1 MKLDREPMKL
11 NRLCTTTLLRLTI
24 WCVALVACL
33 VVLDHAAPAM
43 AQDPVEALLASM
55 PVEQRVG
62 QLFLV
67 TFPGR
72 DVSETSIAARLVR
85 DLHVGG
91 VVLRASNENYTRDAT
106 APSQIATLTTAL
118 QSVAFEAS
126 RQNNQPFV
134 PLFIAMEY
142 WPLPSRAAD
151 GIPPEGFT
159 DLPSPMAVGATWNP
173 TNAEAVGTI
182 IGREL
187 HAVGV
192 NMLLDPALDV
202 LTTPQYGLPSNL
214 DTAAFGGDPYWV
226 GQMGRAFTRGVHTG
240 SNGSLLV
247 IAKHFPGLGSS
258 DRRPEEEIAT
268 VQKSL
273 DDLQRIELQPYFTVT
288 RMDEEDPEGVVDG
301 LQTAHIRYRGW
312 QVNIRQLTRPISL
325 DAQNLPTILALSPL
339 DTWRPNGLLVSDA
352 LGVPAVR
359 RFYEDQIG
367 TFLPRQ
373 VAQEA
378 FIAGHDVLFL
388 ADFGEPGDWES
399 HYTNIETT
407 IAWFAERYRTD
418 PAFAE
423 RVDASLRRILR
434 AKLAVSGGV
443 FALNQVVPVPLTERS
458 DAPLRASVPEVVR
471 IAEEATTLLYPD
483 WQDLA
488 ARLPGPPLLDET
500 IVVFSDAHL
509 VRDCPTCEPRPF
521 IAPRA
526 FEDALLQLYGPNASQ
541 QLRDENIISLTLA
554 DLNAYLDARQ
564 TGEGLESEPV
574 ATVAQSVNSAD
585 WIIFL
590 IDRIDTATNPGSDAL
605 PRFLNE
611 AGDQLL
617 QKRVVVFALG
627 APYYLDAT
635 DVSKLTAYFALY
647 TPSRLFITT
656 AARLLFGEYTPKGAP
671 PVSVPAIGYD
681 LLRVLEP
688 DPNQLINLRLVGVI
702 QNDADTSAATPTP
715 LPTIT
720 PEGGA
725 TLVPP
730 LVRFGDSIIVR
741 TGPILD
747 HNGNPVPDGTPVTFI
762 LSYPNEGIE
771 LPRHERTTRNGVA
784 ETVVMLERPGLLVI
798 RAEAPPARR
807 STSLLLTIQDE
818 EAPAVIATEIPPTPT
833 PLPTATPLP
842 TPTPSVTPEPEPTPT
857 PVPTPPWPVTHIP
870 PGALTWRTFFLA
882 LVIVVGGGLL
892 LAMSQE
898 GWSPEMRFRQFL
910 LAFSLGLGAYAAY
923 VVLWGVG
930 VLPAS
935 WGASQGA
942 LFMAIMGMLVSL
954 VVLMWQESRS

>member
-1 MKLDREPMKL
+1 MKQKP
-11 NRLCTTTLLRLTI
+11 LCTTFLLRFAI
-24 WCVALVACL
+24 WYVTLVACL
-33 VVLDHAAPAM
+33 FGMGRAAPVM
-43 AQDPVEALLASM
+43 AQDSVEALLASM
-55 PVEQRVG
+55 SVEQRVG

-72 DVSETSIAARLVR
+72 DVNEASIAARLVR

-91 VVLRASNENYTRDAT
+91 VVLRASNGNYTRDAT
-106 APSQIATLTTAL
+106 APTQIATLTTAL
-118 QSVAFEAS
+118 QSLAFEAS
-126 RQNNQPFV
+126 RQNNQSFV

-159 DLPSPMAVGATWNP
+159 DLPSPMAIGATWNP
-173 TNAEAVGTI
+173 ANAETMGMIV
-182 IGREL
+182 GREL

-192 NMLLDPALDV
+192 NMLLDPGLDV
-202 LTTPQYGLPSNL
+202 LTTPQYGLPSQL
-214 DTAAFGGDPYWV
+214 DNAAFGGDPYWV
-226 GQMGRAFTRGVHTG
+226 GQMGRAFTRGVHVG

-273 DDLQRIELQPYFTVT
+273 DDLQRVELQPYFTVT
-288 RMDEEDPEGVVDG
+288 RLDEDDPEGVVDG

-325 DAQNLPTILALSPL
+325 DAQNLPTILAIPPL
-339 DTWRPNGLLVSDA
+339 DTWRTNGLLVSDA

-378 FIAGHDVLFL
+378 FIAGHDLLFL
-388 ADFGEPGDWES
+388 ADFGQSDDWES
-399 HYTNIETT
+399 HYDNIETT
-407 IAWFAERYRTD
+407 LAWFAERYRTD

-423 RVDASLRRILR
+423 RVDISLRRILR
-434 AKLAVSGGV
+434 AKLAISGNV
-443 FALNQVVPVPLTERS
+443 FALNQVVPVPLS
-458 DAPLRASVPEVVR
+458 DRGDTPLRASMPEVVR

-521 IAPRA
+521 IRPRA
-526 FEDALLQLYGPNASQ
+526 LEDALLQLYGPNASQ

-564 TGEGLESEPV
+564 TGEGLDTEPV
-574 ATVAQSVNSAD
+574 ATVAEAIDSAD
-585 WIIFL
+585 WVIFL
-590 IDRIDTATNPGSDAL
+590 IDRIDPTTNPSSKTL

-617 QKRVVVFALG
+617 QKRLVVFALG

-635 DVSKLTAYFALY
+635 DISKLTAYFALY
-647 TPSRLFITT
+647 TPSRTFITT

-671 PVSVPAIGYD
+671 PVSVPGIGYD
-681 LLRVLEP
+681 LLRILEP
-688 DPNQLINLRLVGVI
+688 NPDQLISLRLVGVI
-702 QNDADTSAATPTP
+702 QNGRDTSTATPTP

-741 TGPILD
+741 TGVILD

-771 LPRHERTTRNGVA
+771 LPRHERITHNGIA

-833 PLPTATPLP
+833 PLPTATPSP
-842 TPTPSVTPEPEPTPT
+842 SPTPSVTPEPSPTPT
-857 PVPTPPWPVTHIP
+857 PAPTSPWPVAHIP
-870 PGALTWRTFFLA
+870 PGALTWRTFWLA
-882 LVIVVGGGLL
+882 LVIVVVGGVL
-892 LAMSQE
+892 LAASQE
-898 GWSPEMRFRQFL
+898 GWPLEMRFRQFL
-910 LAFSLGLGAYAAY
+910 LSFSLGLGAYAAY
-923 VVLWGVG
+923 VALWGVG
-930 VLPAS
+930 LLPAS
-935 WGASQGA
+935 WGAAQGA
-942 LFMAIMGMLVSL
+942 LFAAIVGMLLSL
-954 VVLMWQESRS
+954 VVGMRQPGVR

>member
-1 MKLDREPMKL
+1 MKPKRRCIANLM
-11 NRLCTTTLLRLTI
+11 RLIPWYFVLVV
-24 WCVALVACL
+24 CVYALVR
-33 VVLDHAAPAM
+33 AAPAT
-43 AQDPVEALLASM
+43 AQDPVEAILASM
-55 PVEQRVG
+55 SVEQRVG

-72 DVSETSIAARLVR
+72 DVSEESIAARLIR

-91 VVLRASNENYTRDAT
+91 VVLRASNDNYPRDAT
-106 APSQIATLTTAL
+106 APAEIASLTTAL
-118 QSVAFEAS
+118 QSLAFETS
-126 RQNNQPFV
+126 RKENQAFV
-134 PLFIAMEY
+134 PLFIGMEY
-142 WPLPSRAAD
+142 WPLPSRPAD

-159 DLPSPMAVGATWNP
+159 DLPSPMAIGATWNP
-173 TNAEAVGTI
+173 TNAEIVGTI
-182 IGREL
+182 VGREL

-192 NMLLDPALDV
+192 NMVLDPGLDV

-214 DTAAFGGDPYWV
+214 DAAAFGGDPYWV
-226 GQMGRAFTRGVHTG
+226 GQMGRAFTRGVHAG
-240 SNGSLLV
+240 SSGRLLV

-273 DDLQRIELQPYFTVT
+273 DDLQRVELQPYFTVT
-288 RMDEEDPEGVVDG
+288 RADENDPEGVVDG

-339 DTWRPNGLLVSDA
+339 DAWRANGLLVSDA

-378 FIAGHDVLFL
+378 FIAGHDVLFV
-388 ADFGEPGDWES
+388 ADFGQPGDWES
-399 HYTNIETT
+399 HYANIETT
-407 IAWFAERYRTD
+407 ITWFAERYRTD

-434 AKLAVSGGV
+434 AKLNMSGGL
-443 FALNQVVPVPLTERS
+443 FTLNQVVPVPLESRD
-458 DAPLRASVPEVVR
+458 DAPLRASMPEVVR

-509 VRDCPTCEPRPF
+509 VRDCLTCEPRSF

-574 ATVAQSVNSAD
+574 ATVAQAVNSAD
-585 WIIFL
+585 WVIFL
-590 IDRIDTATNPGSDAL
+590 IDRIDPITNPGSDAL

-617 QKRVVVFALG
+617 QKRVIVFALG

-635 DVSKLTAYFALY
+635 DISKLTAYFALY
-647 TPSRLFITT
+647 TPSRTFITT

-671 PVSVPAIGYD
+671 PVSVPGIGYD
-681 LLRVLEP
+681 LLRALEP

-702 QNDADTSAATPTP
+702 SPGGDNDAATPTP

-771 LPRHERTTRNGVA
+771 LPRHERTTRNGIA

-842 TPTPSVTPEPEPTPT
+842 TQTPSVTPEPTPTPT
-857 PVPTPPWPVTHIP
+857 PIPSPPWPVAHIP
-870 PGALTWRTFFLA
+870 PGALTWRTFFIA
-882 LVIVVGGGLL
+882 LVIVVVGGVL
-892 LAMSQE
+892 LAFSQE
-898 GWSPEMRFRQFL
+898 GWPPAMRMRQFL
-910 LAFSLGLGAYAAY
+910 LALSLGLGAYAVY
-923 VVLWGVG
+923 VAMWGVG

-942 LFMAIMGMLVSL
+942 LVCAIAGVLLSL
-954 VVLMWQESRS
+954 VVTMRQERLP